1 MSGEVGCD
9 ALIRLVDCSGCPE
22 IEGQSDGVSTFPD
35 SEVRIE
41 ARDGGQRVPG
51 QPKPTVES
59 ELHVWSVSG
68 CFRNVEPEGS
78 VEREGTREIVGDDSD
93 EIESRRDGHGISPVS
108 GREVIGECVTM
119 I

>member
-1 MSGEVGCD
+1 MPGEVGCH

-68 CFRNVEPEGS
+68 CCRNVEPEGS
-78 VEREGTREIVGDDSD
+78 VEREGNA
-93 EIESRRDGHGISPVS
+93 RD
-108 GREVIGECVTM
+108 RW
-119 I
+119 